1 MDDAIEGRSV
11 LGDSPRAAV
20 KRPRGRQR
28 GSVLRRL
35 CRCRSDSRNLGI
47 SGAWA
52 SGWLSETA
60 EKRWHL
66 RSARRSVG
74 RLAAL
79 SFAISVV
86 WIDVGQDRAYVARV
100 GRLGGTVVKKFA
112 LAALGLIGAAG
123 GPYLISRAPATYET
137 VRQWVAA
144 PTGEQALPVEIAT
157 APPLLPELPQL
168 PGGASWAVEGPPAR
182 LDEIL
187 RFDITP
193 EAVVS
198 RWPRVTTG
206 LADLE
211 LMGYRVPLVTG
222 AGQADLAGSLTYYF
236 DQRRQLRR
244 IMFKGTTGDLSAL
257 RAVLGR
263 FGMVHRPTNDPALM
277 VFEAIGPAGKTNGL
291 ARIRTAPV
299 IQASD
304 PLRRYEVH
312 LVVDRPTG

>member
-1 MDDAIEGRSV
+1 MPEPVGGSGESERV
-11 LGDSPRAAV
+11 RRA
-20 KRPRGRQR
+20 P
-28 GSVLRRL
+28 
-35 CRCRSDSRNLGI
+35 
-47 SGAWA
+47 
-52 SGWLSETA
+52 
-60 EKRWHL
+60 
-66 RSARRSVG
+66 
-74 RLAAL
+74 
-79 SFAISVV
+79 
-86 WIDVGQDRAYVARV
+86 
-100 GRLGGTVVKKFA
+100 GRLGGTVVKKFV

-123 GPYLISRAPATYET
+123 GPYLISRAPATYQT
-137 VRQWVAA
+137 VRQWVTA
-144 PTGEQALPVEIAT
+144 PGGEQALPVEIAT
-157 APPLLPELPQL
+157 APPLLPEEPRASS
-168 PGGASWAVEGPPAR
+168 GGSWAVEGPPAR

-198 RWPRVTTG
+198 RWPRVSTG

-222 AGQADLAGSLTYYF
+222 SGQADLAGSLTYYF
-236 DQRRQLRR
+236 DQHRQLRR
-244 IMFKGTTGDLSAL
+244 IMFKGTTGDLAAL
-257 RAVLGR
+257 RGVLSR

-277 VFEAIGPAGKTNGL
+277 VFEARGPNGKTNGL

>member
-1 MDDAIEGRSV
+1 M
-11 LGDSPRAAV
+11 
-20 KRPRGRQR
+20 
-28 GSVLRRL
+28 
-35 CRCRSDSRNLGI
+35 
-47 SGAWA
+47 
-52 SGWLSETA
+52 
-60 EKRWHL
+60 
-66 RSARRSVG
+66 
-74 RLAAL
+74 
-79 SFAISVV
+79 
-86 WIDVGQDRAYVARV
+86 
-100 GRLGGTVVKKFA
+100 VKKFV

-123 GPYLISRAPATYET
+123 GPYLLSRAPATYQT
-137 VRQWVAA
+137 VRQWVTA
-144 PTGEQALPVEIAT
+144 PAGEQALPVEIAT
-157 APPLLPELPQL
+157 APPLLPEEPRASN
-168 PGGASWAVEGPPAR
+168 GAAWALEGPPAR

-198 RWPRVTTG
+198 RWPRVSTG

-236 DQRRQLRR
+236 DQHRQLRR
-244 IMFKGTTGDLSAL
+244 IMFKGTTGDLAAL
-257 RAVLGR
+257 RMVLSR

-277 VFEAIGPAGKTNGL
+277 VFEARSPSGQTSGL

-299 IQASD
+299 IQSTD